1 MLSGGEKQRAAIARA
16 VIGRPDIL
24 LADEPTGNVDPD
36 LALRLVRLFAE
47 LNKMGTTIILAT
59 HELPLLDSFPFPR
72 MNLQDG
78 QILFS
83 EEARV
88 AEFKMPKLPAFAGFA
103 NRERNAAIVPERSV
117 AGRTLVLLIAI
128 MTFLSGVTLGGVVL
142 VQKSA
147 IAWSSDVGREM
158 TIQIRP
164 VEGEVMESNLRT
176 AVALAEATL
185 GVAAAHALTLEDSQ
199 KLLEPWL
206 GAGLDLT
213 AIDIPRLVV
222 VELADP
228 AEADIAKLQRDLQ
241 AVQGASLDTH
251 AAWRQQLNVMA
262 GTIVASGL
270 LVLSLIVVATVLA
283 IVFATRGTM
292 ASNREIV
299 DVLHFIGA
307 SNSFIAGEFQGRF
320 LTIGFR
326 GGIIGGL
333 GALVFFLLV
342 GVAAG
347 SMVPQEAG
355 QQLGILFGR
364 FALGLDG
371 MLGILATVPVIAALT
386 AITSRLTVRRF
397 LQRIS

>member
-1 MLSGGEKQRAAIARA
+1 MIAIPRFP
-16 VIGRPDIL
+16 G
-24 LADEPTGNVDPD
+24 LASRQN
-36 LALRLVRLFAE
+36 
-47 LNKMGTTIILAT
+47 
-59 HELPLLDSFPFPR
+59 S
-72 MNLQDG
+72 
-78 QILFS
+78 S
-83 EEARV
+83 
-88 AEFKMPKLPAFAGFA
+88 
-103 NRERNAAIVPERSV
+103 AIVPERSV

-128 MTFLSGVTLGGVVL
+128 MTFLSAVTLGGVVL

-164 VEGEVMESNLRT
+164 VEGEVMESNIRT
-176 AVALAEATL
+176 AVALAEATP
-185 GVAAAHALTLEDSQ
+185 GVASAHALTLEDSQ

-228 AEADIAKLQRDLQ
+228 AEADVEKLQRDLA
-241 AVQGASLDTH
+241 AVKGASLDTH

-270 LVLSLIVVATVLA
+270 LVLALIVVATVLA

-307 SNSFIAGEFQGRF
+307 SNNFIAGEFQGRF

-326 GGIIGGL
+326 GGIFGGIA
-333 GALVFFLLV
+333 ALAFFFLV
-342 GVAAG
+342 GLAAG
-347 SMVPQEAG
+347 SVVPQEAG

-364 FALGLDG
+364 FALGIDG
-371 MLGILATVPVIAALT
+371 MLGILAVIPVIAALT

>member
-1 MLSGGEKQRAAIARA
+1 M
-16 VIGRPDIL
+16 
-24 LADEPTGNVDPD
+24 
-36 LALRLVRLFAE
+36 
-47 LNKMGTTIILAT
+47 
-59 HELPLLDSFPFPR
+59 
-72 MNLQDG
+72 
-78 QILFS
+78 
-83 EEARV
+83 
-88 AEFKMPKLPAFAGFA
+88 
-103 NRERNAAIVPERSV
+103 PERSV

-147 IAWSSDVGREM
+147 LAWSSDVGREV

-164 VEGEVMESNLRT
+164 MEGEVMESNLRT
-176 AVALAEATL
+176 AVALAEATP
-185 GVAAAHALTLEDSQ
+185 GVSTARALTLEQTQD
-199 KLLEPWL
+199 LLKPWL
-206 GAGLDLT
+206 GAGLDLS

-228 AEADIAKLQRDLQ
+228 AEADIAKLTRDLQ
-241 AVQGASLDTH
+241 AVKGASLDTH
-251 AAWRQQLNVMA
+251 SAWRQQLNVMA

-283 IVFATRGTM
+283 IIFATRGTM

-326 GGIIGGL
+326 GGIVG
-333 GALVFFLLV
+333 
-342 GVAAG
+342 GVAALIFFFLVG
-347 SMVPQEAG
+347 MATESMLPQEAH
-355 QQLGILFGR
+355 QQLGVLFGR

-371 MLGILATVPVIAALT
+371 LLGILAVVPVIAALT
-386 AITSRLTVRRF
+386 AITSRLTTRRF
-397 LQRIS
+397 LQATS

>member
-1 MLSGGEKQRAAIARA
+1 LPI
-16 VIGRPDIL
+16 
-24 LADEPTGNVDPD
+24 
-36 LALRLVRLFAE
+36 E
-47 LNKMGTTIILAT
+47 L
-59 HELPLLDSFPFPR
+59 
-72 MNLQDG
+72 
-78 QILFS
+78 
-83 EEARV
+83 
-88 AEFKMPKLPAFAGFA
+88 KLPRFAGIE
-103 NRERNAAIVPERSV
+103 NRERAAAIVPERSV

-164 VEGEVMESNLRT
+164 VEGEVMDSNLRT
-176 AVALAEATL
+176 AVALAEATP
-185 GVAAAHALTLEDSQ
+185 GVAAARALTLEESQ

-222 VELADP
+222 VQLADP
-228 AEADIAKLQRDLQ
+228 AEADVEKLQRDLA
-241 AVQGASLDTH
+241 AVKGASLDTH

-270 LVLSLIVVATVLA
+270 LVLALIVVATVLA

-307 SNSFIAGEFQGRF
+307 SNNFIAGEFQGRF

-326 GGIIGGL
+326 GGIFGGL
-333 GALVFFLLV
+333 AALLFFLLV

-364 FALGLDG
+364 FALGIDG
-371 MLGILATVPVIAALT
+371 MFGILAVVPVIAALT
-386 AITSRLTVRRF
+386 AITSRMTVRRF
-397 LQRIS
+397 LQKTS